1 VIKRVGIIVYSDEF
15 LFTIELVLWVYL
27 ADIQHAAEAQI
38 EIVA

>member
-1 VIKRVGIIVYSDEF
+1 VIERLELIVSSDKI

-27 ADIQHAAEAQI
+27 ANIQHAAKAQI

>member
-1 VIKRVGIIVYSDEF
+1 VIERLGLIVFSDKA

-27 ADIQHAAEAQI
+27 ADIQHAAKAQI